1 MEFKAI
7 LITCTLTLIVIR
19 AIQKITHNDMI
30 KACAAI
36 SAVIA
41 LFVVIVMTLVFRA
54 NSETFW
60 ALLFGAWAI
69 NVILDAGDDD

>member
-60 ALLFGAWAI
+60 ALSFGAWAI